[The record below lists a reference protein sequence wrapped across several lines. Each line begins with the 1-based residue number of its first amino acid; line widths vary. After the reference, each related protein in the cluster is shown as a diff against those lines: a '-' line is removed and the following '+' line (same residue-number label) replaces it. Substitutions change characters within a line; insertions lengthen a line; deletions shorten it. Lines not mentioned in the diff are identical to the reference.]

1 MAGVPSGSGGL
12 LIPPFARPD
21 LLPPSGHRFPQ
32 SDTRAAPYPRFRF
45 LGRAPNVHHPIVD
58 MPAATTVVPPRSKP
72 FRILICDDQVDVL
85 EAMRLLLKGQ
95 GWQSVSVESPRALLQ
110 AARTEPFDLI
120 LADLNYTRDTTSGE
134 EGLDLLAS
142 LDAQGNTAPVIV
154 MTAWGN
160 VDLAVNAMRRG
171 ACDFI
176 QKPWDNDRVVASIRK
191 QADSERRRKSEMEI
205 AANVQQK
212 LFPHHLRRLETV
224 DYAGQCVAA
233 REVGGDYYD
242 FLEVAEHT
250 LGFVLADV
258 SGKGVPAAL
267 LMANLQAC
275 FRNQPPGA
283 LLRPAEALA
292 AVNRHFFASTAAE
305 RFATLFFGIYNDR
318 THRLRYVNCGHC
330 APLLLR
336 TSGAIERLL
345 PTATML
351 GAFAQWTGAEAETE
365 LRAGD
370 CLAIYS
376 DGVTESGGEAGEEF
390 GEARLQSAMR
400 AQPWPSAAALVQS
413 IVEAVSEFS
422 RGSRDDDV
430 TVVALRGI

>member
-1 MAGVPSGSGGL
+1 MIPAGE
-12 LIPPFARPD
+12 
-21 LLPPSGHRFPQ
+21 
-32 SDTRAAPYPRFRF
+32 T
-45 LGRAPNVHHPIVD
+45 
-58 MPAATTVVPPRSKP
+58 MTVAPPRPKP
-72 FRILICDDQVDVL
+72 FRILVCDDQADVL

-95 GWQSVSVESPRALLQ
+95 GWQSVVVESPQALLS
-110 AARTEPFDLI
+110 AARAESFDLI

-142 LDAQGNTAPVIV
+142 LEAQGNHTPVMV

-160 VDLAVNAMRRG
+160 VDIAVEAMRRG

-176 QKPWDNDRVVASIRK
+176 QKPWDNERVVASIHK
-191 QADSERRRKSEMEI
+191 QADSERRRKSELEI

-212 LFPHHLRRLETV
+212 LFPHNLRRMETV

-258 SGKGVPAAL
+258 SGKGIPAAL

-275 FRNQPPGA
+275 FRSQAPGA
-283 LLRPAEALA
+283 LLRPADALVS
-292 AVNRHFFASTAAE
+292 VNRHFFASTAAE
-305 RFATLFFGIYNDR
+305 RFATLFFGIYDDR

-336 TSGAIERLL
+336 ASGEMERLY

-351 GAFAQWTGAEAETE
+351 GAFAQWSCAEAETE
-365 LRAGD
+365 LRRGD

-376 DGVTESGGEAGEEF
+376 DGVTEAGSEAGEEF
-390 GEARLQSAMR
+390 GEERLESAMR
-400 AQPWPSAAALVQS
+400 AQKWTTANALVQAL
-413 IVEAVSEFS
+413 VNTASEFS
-422 RGSRDDDV
+422 GGSREDDV

>member
-1 MAGVPSGSGGL
+1 M
-12 LIPPFARPD
+12 
-21 LLPPSGHRFPQ
+21 
-32 SDTRAAPYPRFRF
+32 
-45 LGRAPNVHHPIVD
+45 
-58 MPAATTVVPPRSKP
+58 TVAPPRPKP
-72 FRILICDDQVDVL
+72 YRILVCDDQADVL

-95 GWQSVSVESPRALLQ
+95 GWQSVVVESPQALLT
-110 AARTEPFDLI
+110 AARAESFDLI

-142 LDAQGNTAPVIV
+142 LEAQGNQTPVMV
-154 MTAWGN
+154 MTAWSN
-160 VDLAVNAMRRG
+160 VDIAVEAMRRG

-176 QKPWDNDRVVASIRK
+176 QKPWDNERVVASIHK
-191 QADSERRRKSEMEI
+191 QADSERRRKSELEI

-212 LFPHHLRRLETV
+212 LFPHNLRRMETV

-275 FRNQPPGA
+275 FRSQAPGA
-283 LLRPAEALA
+283 LLRPAEALLS
-292 AVNRHFFASTAAE
+292 VNRHFFASTAAE

-336 TSGAIERLL
+336 ASGEIERLY

-351 GAFAQWTGAEAETE
+351 GAFAKWSCAEAETE
-365 LRAGD
+365 LRRGD

-376 DGVTESGGEAGEEF
+376 DGVTEAGSEAGEEF
-390 GEARLQSAMR
+390 GEERLESAMR
-400 AQPWPSAAALVQS
+400 AQKWTTASALVQAL
-413 IVEAVSEFS
+413 VDTASEFS
-422 RGSRDDDV
+422 GGSREDDV